1 MLDQL
6 SVAVQT
12 MSPHILVVSHNPATQ
27 SSFSDLLASKAYR
40 TEFIAD
46 PNQAFA
52 RLRRDPLP
60 ELVFLEIDLSDGSLE
75 TLRAL
80 RNLDPEAK
88 IVVISIPHDIRQI
101 VEAIRLGAKDYLTSP
116 LGSVDIEQMIQRH
129 VNSAS
134 AAMSAMVGE
143 HIDDV
148 GDGQYFVAASPF
160 MNKVRLQLSVLAGI
174 DVPVLILGESGTGK
188 EIAARMIHK
197 LSSRAGSKLMKVNC
211 AALPGELLES
221 ELFGYERGAFTGA
234 MRTKAG
240 KFELCE
246 NGTILLD
253 EIAEMP
259 AHLQAKLL
267 HVLQDKQFFRLG
279 GESLIEVDVRILAAT
294 NVDVG
299 RAMEER
305 KLREDLYYR
314 LNAFTVYLP
323 PLRERKNE
331 IPALMRHF
339 MARMA
344 AQYSR
349 PPIAFSRSLM
359 DACLH
364 YSWPG
369 NLRELENF
377 VKRYLV
383 MGEEA
388 AAIADLRNDSN
399 KRALIGGNGGN
410 GSTDIGVRPE
420 IVPENGNGHARNLKS
435 MVRNLKDEA
444 EIQAIT
450 QALQETRWNRKRAAR
465 LLNISYRGLLYK
477 IRQYGITRANG
488 TELPP
493 YMENSSYGR

>member
-6 SVAVQT
+6 STANKIATPQ
-12 MSPHILVVSHNPATQ
+12 ILVVSRNPATQ
-27 SSFSDLLASKAYR
+27 SSFADLLAGKPYR
-40 TEFIAD
+40 TEFIAN
-46 PNQAFA
+46 PSEAFA

-60 ELVFLEIDLSDGSLE
+60 ELVFLEIDLSDAALD
-75 TLRAL
+75 TLRSL
-80 RNLDPEAK
+80 RTLDPEVK

-101 VEAIRLGAKDYLTSP
+101 VEAIRLGAKDYLTTP
-116 LGSVDIEQMIQRH
+116 MGGADIEQILCRH
-129 VNSAS
+129 MNGS
-134 AAMSAMVGE
+134 AAEHAFTGGE

-148 GDGQYFVAASPF
+148 GDGQYFVAAGPL
-160 MNKVRLQLSVLAGI
+160 MNKIRVQLSVLAGI

-197 LSSRAGSKLMKVNC
+197 LSTRASSKLMKVNC

-279 GESLIEVDVRILAAT
+279 GESQIEVDVRILAAT

-314 LNAFTVYLP
+314 LSAFTVYLP
-323 PLRERKNE
+323 PLRNRKNE

-349 PPIAFSRSLM
+349 PPIAFTRSLM
-359 DACLH
+359 DACLN

-388 AAIADLRNDSN
+388 AAIAELRNDSN
-399 KRALIGGNGGN
+399 KRVPVMNNGFADAHER
-410 GSTDIGVRPE
+410 SEPARD
-420 IVPENGNGHARNLKS
+420 NGNGFSRNLKS

-493 YMENSSYGR
+493 YMENGSYGR